1 MIIRSSIFSVHMNVW
16 MLDIHKRRSVLN
28 INENLTEKSTR
39 GFKKKSEIEETE
51 GGRGEEK
58 MESCSGYTEPAGD
71 TQ

>member
-1 MIIRSSIFSVHMNVW
+1 MNVW
-16 MLDIHKRRSVLN
+16 MPDIHKRRSVLN

-39 GFKKKSEIEETE
+39 GFKKKKSEIEETE

-58 MESCSGYTEPAGD
+58 MESCSGYAEPAGG